1 MPTHPSSENRGLA
14 PDGRARTLGT
24 CPRALRI
31 GLLASFLLCACG
43 QRGLPQTP
51 APTIR
56 GWVQPSE
63 TATPPF
69 PAGTP
74 AVPVS
79 PTPSPTPVTYTIA
92 SGDTMSSIAIH
103 FGVSLQALEAA
114 NPGIPDYRFL
124 PIGKQLLI
132 PATAS
137 ATSAAPT
144 PTPMPLEVS
153 TARCFPTPTGATWCL
168 ADVRNPGTGPVEDV
182 TLQFTLYDDANRP
195 LAVQGE
201 SLPLGLLPAGVSLPA
216 ATFFAPLERPGRRA
230 QVTLV
235 GDVVAQNPQQRYL
248 PVELVGSQ
256 SSALQGGLELAG
268 QARLSPQASAPAS
281 HISVLLVLYDQAG
294 QAVGLRVLQIDETWR
309 PGQLHSFSL
318 RAYALG
324 GQISNHALFLEARP

>member
-1 MPTHPSSENRGLA
+1 M
-14 PDGRARTLGT
+14 
-24 CPRALRI
+24 

-69 PAGTP
+69 PPGTP
-74 AVPVS
+74 AVPAS

-92 SGDTMSSIAIH
+92 SGDTLISIAVH

-114 NPGIPDYRFL
+114 NPGIQDRFL
-124 PIGKQLLI
+124 RIGQQLLI
-132 PATAS
+132 PAVAS
-137 ATSAAPT
+137 AEQAAPT

-153 TARCFPTPTGATWCL
+153 AARCFPTPTGATWCL

-182 TLQFTLYDDANRP
+182 TLEFTLYDDANRP
-195 LAVQGE
+195 LAVQVE

-235 GDVVAQNPQQRYL
+235 GDVAAQNPQQRYL

-256 SSALQGGLELAG
+256 SAALQGGLELTG

-281 HISVLLVLYDQAG
+281 HISVLLVIYDQAS

-309 PGQLHSFSL
+309 PGELHSFSL

>member
-1 MPTHPSSENRGLA
+1 MALGACAPASAPS
-14 PDGRARTLGT
+14 
-24 CPRALRI
+24 
-31 GLLASFLLCACG
+31 
-43 QRGLPQTP
+43 
-51 APTIR
+51 APTAGIIR
-56 GWVQPSE
+56 TWAPPTVSL
-63 TATPPF
+63 TPPF
-69 PAGTP
+69 PVGTA
-74 AVPVS
+74 AVVLT

-92 SGDTMSSIAIH
+92 SGDTMTSIAIH
-103 FGVSLQALEAA
+103 FGVSLHALEAA

-153 TARCFPTPTGATWCL
+153 AARCFPTPTGATWCL

-195 LAVQGE
+195 LAVQVE

-216 ATFFAPLERPGRRA
+216 ATFFAPLERPSRRA
-230 QVTLV
+230 QVNLV
-235 GDVVAQNPQQRYL
+235 GDVAAQNPQQRYL

-256 SSALQGGLELAG
+256 AAALQGGLELTG
-268 QARLSPQASAPAS
+268 QARLSAQASAPAS

-309 PGQLHSFSL
+309 PGEPHSFSL